1 MTVVAAILTTGAFSQ
16 SNEQGTIQIGLGY
29 LVTLGG
35 GTLKSDPG
43 TSVDVTGAR
52 GMYGLRAQYGLADN
66 LSAGI
71 FVRAEAAT
79 YVVSDL
85 TNLSALTGT
94 NLDITYSGT
103 SFGLEGKY
111 YLANSDNFNFYPA
124 VSVGYTTADNEFG
137 GFQLAPKYTISGI
150 NYSVGVG
157 LNWYFVAEVFGLSF
171 DLDYAGSSLSG
182 TQPADAVNGPLVET
196 KNTLTNGSINWGFG
210 LTAHFGGK

>member
-1 MTVVAAILTTGAFSQ
+1 MAAVIISANAFSQ
-16 SNEQGTIQIGLGY
+16 SNEQGTIQIGLGW
-29 LVTLGG
+29 LATLGG

-43 TSVDVTGAR
+43 SSIDVTGVRA
-52 GMYGLRAQYGLADN
+52 MYGLRAQYGLAEN
-66 LSAGI
+66 MSAGI

-85 TNLSALTGT
+85 SNLSALTGT

-111 YLANSDNFNFYPA
+111 YVANSDNFNFYPA
-124 VSVGYTTADNEFG
+124 VSVGYTTATNKFA
-137 GFQLAPKYTISGI
+137 GFTLSPEYDISGI

-157 LNWYFVAEVFGLSF
+157 LNWYFVAEVFGISF

-182 TQPADAVNGPLVET
+182 TQPADASAGTPET

-210 LTAHFGGK
+210 LTAHFGGN